1 MKEESLGLNHWLSF
15 AARCQTVSPR
25 SSAVSSGHLRTAP
38 PKSASGMP
46 RCRWYHEAKAA
57 PSPLLLKK
65 TPPIPVIFAIV
76 ASFPPLRSEGYLDS
90 YRIATAPEASSV
102 EDWGKVL
109 GDAAAIAAAIAAI
122 LDRPPHHGHVL
133 ECGPRPSRAGQAR
146 GATQTGEQG
155 ADLLAPEHDW

>member
-1 MKEESLGLNHWLSF
+1 MKDALLGLNHWLSF

-76 ASFPPLRSEGYLDS
+76 AAFPPLRSQGYLDS
-90 YRIATAPEASSV
+90 YRIATAPEASSL

-109 GDAAAIAAAIAAI
+109 GGAAAIAAI
-122 LDRPPHHGHVL
+122 LDRLLHHGHVL
-133 ECGPRPSRAGQAR
+133 ECGSRPSSAGQAR

-155 ADLLAPEHDW
+155 ADLLAPEHDWQSWG